1 VDTKKRGRTGG
12 RKTESGEKQQGRK
25 KEKMDR
31 GGNEERGRSETN
43 NNKKTQEKN
52 PYLLPLFRPPS
63 PSTIVFVFQ

>member
-1 VDTKKRGRTGG
+1 
-12 RKTESGEKQQGRK
+12 
-25 KEKMDR
+25 MDR
-31 GGNEERGRSETN
+31 GGKEERGRSETN